1 MGNRKNIVVAAVL
14 AMLTVGVN
22 SASADSLNNLLQ
34 MDVKKSSVADT
45 VDVTFFTTGESGNS
59 VVTRKSNNRYVVLLP
74 NISSSSSVA
83 PSIGGVKDL
92 ITDIDV
98 KHVNDGIGG
107 YTKVTFGTTKPINIK
122 TYMKKTNPL
131 TQAQKDTKAII
142 AKNITATHVATKPAV
157 SQTAN
162 SQSTAQKTVTHT
174 TPIKPQVAQNKPNNT
189 QKASAPTTPKIIPIE
204 LP

>member
-14 AMLTVGVN
+14 AMLIVGVN

-45 VDVTFFTTGESGNS
+45 VDVIFFTTGESGNS

-98 KHVNDGIGG
+98 KHVNDGIEIGR
-107 YTKVTFGTTKPINIK
+107 
-122 TYMKKTNPL
+122 
-131 TQAQKDTKAII
+131 A
-142 AKNITATHVATKPAV
+142 HV
-157 SQTAN
+157 
-162 SQSTAQKTVTHT
+162 
-174 TPIKPQVAQNKPNNT
+174 
-189 QKASAPTTPKIIPIE
+189 
-204 LP
+204 